1 MQLVSR
7 DIILF
12 SLLLVDLSIKDTV
25 SPYVYRE
32 MVSFSVPEK
41 EKFQ

>member
-7 DIILF
+7 KIIRF
-12 SLLLVDLSIKDTV
+12 SLILVNLSKKDTV

-41 EKFQ
+41 EQPQ